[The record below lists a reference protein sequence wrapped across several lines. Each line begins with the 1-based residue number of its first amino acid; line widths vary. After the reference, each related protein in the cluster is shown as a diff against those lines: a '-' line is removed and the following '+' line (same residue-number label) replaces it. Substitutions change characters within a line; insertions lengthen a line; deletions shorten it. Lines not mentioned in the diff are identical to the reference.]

1 MMMIAMLS
9 FVANDAMMKYVF
21 QEISV
26 EQGILIRGSIAV
38 PILILIAYFRK
49 SLFVNID
56 RRNWRA
62 ILIRAIAE
70 MVSTITFLTALSHMP
85 LANITAILQSLPLTV
100 TMFAALFLG
109 ETVRWRRWAAII
121 IGFCGVL
128 IIIRPSGEGFDS
140 YAILALVT
148 VMIITIRDVVTRK
161 IDKSVPSLFVAL
173 ISAIPV
179 CFYAGGMTVYN
190 GWTPLGDTTWLAMG
204 GAALAITSGYLFA
217 VMAMRNGDISFVT
230 PFRYTGMVWA
240 ILFGF
245 LLFGNLPDQ
254 TTVLGTLIVVG
265 MGVYSFHRERIN
277 QKKANKDKAGANS

>member
-109 ETVRWRRWAAII
+109 E
-121 IGFCGVL
+121 
-128 IIIRPSGEGFDS
+128 
-140 YAILALVT
+140 
-148 VMIITIRDVVTRK
+148 M
-161 IDKSVPSLFVAL
+161 
-173 ISAIPV
+173 
-179 CFYAGGMTVYN
+179 
-190 GWTPLGDTTWLAMG
+190 
-204 GAALAITSGYLFA
+204 
-217 VMAMRNGDISFVT
+217 
-230 PFRYTGMVWA
+230 
-240 ILFGF
+240 FG
-245 LLFGNLPDQ
+245 
-254 TTVLGTLIVVG
+254 
-265 MGVYSFHRERIN
+265 
-277 QKKANKDKAGANS
+277 